1 MMGLLLRRLFNYL
14 IIFILGLCCTHQP
27 PLCFPHLLI
36 YNPYIAFLS
45 GTSTI
50 DGETRLVLCGVHHR
64 QSEIRLCDL
73 TVWGLPLTVIH
84 VEGKVVIVK
93 CNASLFLRC
102 ASAKRSP
109 CGRLRHRIAT
119 GTSTTP
125 AQTKGRQTEAS
136 PPPHPIPRIK
146 KTCVYVCVTTFCCL
160 YLPFWGEVAMLGD
173 YTFTRNSESK
183 K

>member
-1 MMGLLLRRLFNYL
+1 M
-14 IIFILGLCCTHQP
+14 
-27 PLCFPHLLI
+27 
-36 YNPYIAFLS
+36 
-45 GTSTI
+45 
-50 DGETRLVLCGVHHR
+50 LCGFHHG

-73 TVWGLPLTVIH
+73 TVWALPLTVIH
-84 VEGKVVIVK
+84 VEGKVVIVS
-93 CNASLFLRC
+93 AMLPPFFLRC

-119 GTSTTP
+119 GTLTTP

-136 PPPHPIPRIK
+136 PPPQSHPQNKKK
-146 KTCVYVCVTTFCCL
+146 KTCVCLCVCVTTFCCL

-183 K
+183 KIKGDSDV